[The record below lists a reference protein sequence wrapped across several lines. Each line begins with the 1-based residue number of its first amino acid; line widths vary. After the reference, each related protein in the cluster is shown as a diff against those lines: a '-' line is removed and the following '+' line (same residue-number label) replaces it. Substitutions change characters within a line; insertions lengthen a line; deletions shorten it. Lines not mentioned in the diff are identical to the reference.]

1 VPGGWLRLT
10 RGESHDGGTTWFD
23 VAARFIGADKARAD
37 VRNLVEEPGP
47 GGFGQCEG
55 PEKSAPPPS
64 RWKPAGL
71 SRPACL
77 KTPFWRH
84 DTTRHPQG
92 EVYGKPTRDI
102 SRYGLSGDARVID
115 ARIACK
121 LDNVSSEGASAL
133 FTFVVGDACNTSAS
147 TALGGKPPAVVHRLR
162 NEETQPDQ
170 QEKRVT

>member
-1 VPGGWLRLT
+1 VPGGWRRLT

-102 SRYGLSGDARVID
+102 SRYGLSGDARVIGLGHGFS
-115 ARIACK
+115 RQFIALIFHRRRMDHGRQEQ
-121 LDNVSSEGASAL
+121 LD
-133 FTFVVGDACNTSAS
+133 T
-147 TALGGKPPAVVHRLR
+147 
-162 NEETQPDQ
+162 
-170 QEKRVT
+170 